1 MSDITLE
8 EVLELVTFERD
19 GDGELY
25 VVGVRGNVWGNVE
38 GNVRGSIVGSVSGDV
53 DGNIGG
59 HVGGTVGG
67 DVKGNVYGTINRR
80 KWQFVETKQEKAIRL
95 IQEGRADE
103 AIKVL
108 QECE

>member
-1 MSDITLE
+1 MKEPFINEMLK
-8 EVLELVTFERD
+8 LVSFQRD
-19 GDGELY
+19 GWGELY

-38 GNVRGSIVGSVSGDV
+38 GNVRGNVVGAVNGNV

-59 HVGGTVGG
+59 HVFGNVYG

-80 KWQFVETKQEKAIRL
+80 KWQFIETPKEKAIRL
-95 IQEGRADE
+95 IQEGRVDE

-108 QECE
+108 EGE